1 MENLDNVEYIELSDG
16 DETIKLLLLD
26 TFGIEDQDY
35 AALLDEDNDQ
45 LYILEIHLEDNEVVF
60 EAIEDEEEFNEIL
73 ALYEEL
79 IDEIDEE

>member
-26 TFGIEDQDY
+26 TFGVEEKDY